1 MMETTH
7 EENMGSCSE
16 RLTPASV
23 VIYGPL
29 VRIKKQ
35 AGVEIP

>member
-1 MMETTH
+1 MMETTR
-7 EENMGSCSE
+7 EENMGSC
-16 RLTPASV
+16 SV

-29 VRIKKQ
+29 VRTKKQ